1 MGVLSSEGLIKQTD
15 TGKRLLQQLQAMK
28 HLAISSPEADADA
41 AGVKVPAAAGNDKTV
56 TYELYYSPENARL
69 HAATKTAELAERL
82 AILERAV
89 GSTQMQSGVSLWF
102 FFTWCSV
109 ISVYSSRSNELLM
122 TNYYRSS

>member
-28 HLAISSPEADADA
+28 HLAISSPDADA
-41 AGVKVPAAAGNDKTV
+41 SGAKAPAAAGDDKTV

-82 AILERAV
+82 AILEKAV
-89 GSTQMQSGVSLWF
+89 GSTQMQSGVS
-102 FFTWCSV
+102 
-109 ISVYSSRSNELLM
+109 ISVWDP
-122 TNYYRSS
+122 